1 MLGTWQS
8 VALVD
13 LNQGNPRRSPRLS
26 FLPGQRRPV
35 GWCPVQ
41 THEIRKRFLDHFVNA
56 GHTEVPSASVIL
68 DDPNLLFVNAG
79 MVQFV
84 PFFLGQRTAPY
95 TTATSI
101 QKCIRTPDI
110 DEVGITTRH
119 NTFFQM
125 AGNFSFGDYFKRG
138 AIELAWTLLTNPVS
152 EGGYGFDPER
162 LWATVFYDDDEAVA
176 LWQEVAGLPPE
187 RIQRRGMAD
196 NYWSMGIPGPCGPCS
211 EIYYDRGPEYGV
223 EGGPEADENRYIE
236 IWNLVF
242 MQNERGEGTSKDDF
256 EILGPL
262 PRQNIDTGM
271 GVERIACL
279 LQGVDNVYE
288 TDLLR
293 PVIDTVEQYAPRG
306 YGQGNG
312 TDDIRYRVIADHT
325 RTAAIIIADGV
336 TPSNEGRGY
345 VLRRLLRRIIR
356 SAKLLGIEAPIVGEL
371 MATVRDA
378 MGPSY
383 PELVT
388 DFDRISRIA
397 VAEETAFNR
406 TLASGSKLFEDAA
419 TATRSSGKTQL
430 AGSDAFALHDTYGF
444 PIELTLEMAAEAGL
458 SVDELGFRE
467 LMAEQRRRAKADAA
481 ARKHAH
487 ADLSAFRELVDAG
500 PTEFTGF
507 DELSSEARILG
518 IFVDGKRVPVVAHHA
533 PGDTEL
539 RVEIVLDRTPLYAE
553 SGGQIADA
561 GWITGTGGSQSA
573 KAAVTDVQK
582 IAKSLW
588 VHRVNVE
595 SGEFVE
601 GDTIVAAVDPHW
613 RRGATQGHSGTHMVH
628 AALRQVLGPNAVQAG
643 SLNRPGYLRF
653 DFNSQSALTE
663 EQRNQ
668 VEEVSNEAV
677 QADYP
682 VNTFLTG
689 LEKAKAM
696 GAMAMFGEQYPDEV
710 RVVEIGGPFS
720 LELCGGTHVN
730 NSAQIGPI
738 TILGESSV
746 GSGVRRVEAY
756 VGLDSF
762 RHLSKERALMAG
774 LASSLKVPSDEVP
787 ARVAILVEK
796 LKTAEKELE
805 RVRLN
810 AARSGAADAA
820 GTAEQ
825 IGTVRLV
832 AQRMASGMSAGDLRS
847 LVGDIKSRLGSDPGV
862 VVLIAEADSE
872 NGPTVPFVVA
882 ANQAAQDAGVRANEL
897 VQCVSTAVGGRGG
910 GKPDLAQGSGKDA
923 AGIEAALAAVR
934 AELARG

>member
-1 MLGTWQS
+1 MH
-8 VALVD
+8 
-13 LNQGNPRRSPRLS
+13 
-26 FLPGQRRPV
+26 
-35 GWCPVQ
+35 
-41 THEIRKRFLDHFVNA
+41 THEIRKRFTDHFVNA

-84 PFFLGQRTAPY
+84 PYFLGQRTPPY
-95 TTATSI
+95 ATATSI

-125 AGNFSFGDYFKRG
+125 AGNFSFGDYFKRR
-138 AIELAWTLLTNPVS
+138 AIELAWTLLTNPVD
-152 EGGYGFDPER
+152 EGGYGFDPQR
-162 LWATVFYDDDEAVA
+162 LWATVFYDDDEAVQ
-176 LWQEVAGLPPE
+176 LWQEVAGLPAE

-211 EIYYDRGPEYGV
+211 EIYFDRGPDYGV
-223 EGGPEADENRYIE
+223 DGGPAANEDRYIE

-262 PRQNIDTGM
+262 PRKNIDTGM

-293 PVIDTVEQYAPRG
+293 PVIDKAASYAPRG
-306 YGQGNG
+306 YGQGNAA
-312 TDDIRYRVIADHT
+312 DDVRFRVIADHS
-325 RTAAIIIADGV
+325 RTAAIIIGDGV

-356 SAKLLGIEAPIVGEL
+356 AAKLLGIERPIIGEL
-371 MATVRDA
+371 MDTVRDA

-383 PELVT
+383 PELVA
-388 DFDRISRIA
+388 DFDRIHRIA

-406 TLASGSKLFEDAA
+406 TLASGSKLFEEAA
-419 TATRSSGKTQL
+419 EATRAAGKSEL
-430 AGSDAFALHDTYGF
+430 GGSDAFALHDTYGF

-507 DELSSEARILG
+507 DELSSQARILG
-518 IFVDGKRVPVVAHHA
+518 IFVDGKRVPVVAHRPRVHSETL
-533 PGDTEL
+533 PPE

-553 SGGQIADA
+553 SGGQIADT
-561 GWITGTGGSQSA
+561 GEITGVGGSGSA

-582 IAKSLW
+582 IGKTLW

-601 GDTIVAAVDPHW
+601 GDTVVASVDPKW

-628 AALRQVLGPNAVQAG
+628 AALREVLGPNAVQAG

-663 EQRNQ
+663 EQRTR
-668 VEEVSNEAV
+668 VEEVANEAV
-677 QADYP
+677 EADYP
-682 VNTFLTG
+682 VNTFITALD
-689 LEKAKAM
+689 KAKAM
-696 GAMAMFGEQYPDEV
+696 GAMAMFGEQYPEKV

-720 LELCGGTHVN
+720 LELCGGTHVH

-762 RHLSKERALMAG
+762 RHLARERALMAG
-774 LASSLKVPSDEVP
+774 LASSLKVPSAEVP
-787 ARVAILVEK
+787 ARVATLVEK
-796 LKTAEKELE
+796 LKAAEKELD
-805 RVRLN
+805 RVRLAN
-810 AARSGAADAA
+810 ARSAAAETVAA
-820 GTAEQ
+820 AEQ
-825 IGTVRLV
+825 VGGVRLV
-832 AQRMASGMSAGDLRS
+832 ARRMATGMSAGDLRS
-847 LVGDIKSRLGSDPGV
+847 LVADIRGRLGSDPGV
-862 VVLIAEADSE
+862 VVLLCE
-872 NGPTVPFVVA
+872 NDGSVPFVVA
-882 ANQAAQDAGVRANEL
+882 SNQAAQDSGVRANDL
-897 VQCVSTAVGGRGG
+897 VATVAAAVGGRGG
-910 GKPDLAQGSGKDA
+910 GKADLAQGSGNDP
-923 AGIEAALAAVR
+923 AGIDAALAAVR
-934 AELARG
+934 SELLRG

>member
-1 MLGTWQS
+1 
-8 VALVD
+8 V
-13 LNQGNPRRSPRLS
+13 R
-26 FLPGQRRPV
+26 
-35 GWCPVQ
+35 

-84 PFFLGQRTAPY
+84 PFFLGQRTPPY
-95 TTATSI
+95 DTAVSI

-125 AGNFSFGDYFKRG
+125 AGNFSFGDYFKRR
-138 AIELAWTLLTNPVS
+138 AIELAWALLTKPVS
-152 EGGYGFDPER
+152 DGGYGMDPNR
-162 LWATVFYDDDEAVA
+162 LWATVFYDDDEAVG
-176 LWQEVAGLPPE
+176 LWQEVAGLPLE

-211 EIYYDRGPEYGV
+211 EIYYDRGPDYGV
-223 EGGPEADENRYIE
+223 EGGPEANEDRYIE

-242 MQNERGEGTSKDDF
+242 MQNERGEGTSKEEF
-256 EILGPL
+256 AILGPL

-279 LQGVDNVYE
+279 LQDVDNVYE
-288 TDLLR
+288 IDLMR
-293 PVIDTVEQYAPRG
+293 PMIDKVAECAPRG
-306 YGQGNG
+306 YGAGNPA
-312 TDDIRYRVIADHT
+312 DDVRYRVIADHS

-336 TPSNEGRGY
+336 TPANEGRGY
-345 VLRRLLRRIIR
+345 VLRRLLRRIVR
-356 SAKLLGIEAPIVGEL
+356 AAKLLGIDTPIVGDL
-371 MATVRDA
+371 MACVRDA

-388 DFDRISRIA
+388 DFDRINRIA

-406 TLASGSKLFEDAA
+406 TLQSGSRLFSDAA
-419 TATRSSGKTQL
+419 AAITS
-430 AGSDAFALHDTYGF
+430 AGETMLGGSEAFALHDTYGF

-458 SVDELGFRE
+458 TVDELGFRE

-507 DELSSEARILG
+507 DELESPGVILG
-518 IFVDGKRVPVVAHHA
+518 IFVDGKRVPVAGHH
-533 PGDTEL
+533 PRVHSQTLPPE

-553 SGGQIADA
+553 SGGQIADV
-561 GWITGTGGSQSA
+561 GWITGTGGSAAA

-588 VHRVNVE
+588 VHRVNIE

-601 GDTIVAAVDPHW
+601 GDTIVAAVDPKW
-613 RRGATQGHSGTHMVH
+613 RHGATQGHSGTHLVH

-653 DFNSQSALTE
+653 DFNWQGPLTE
-663 EQRNQ
+663 DQRSQ
-668 VEEVSNEAV
+668 IEVVTNEAV
-677 QADYP
+677 EADFP
-682 VNTFLTG
+682 VNTFVTG
-689 LEKAKAM
+689 IEKAKSM
-696 GAMAMFGEQYPDEV
+696 GAMALFGEQYPDEV

-720 LELCGGTHVN
+720 LELCGGTHVR
-730 NSAQIGPI
+730 STAQIGPV
-738 TILGESSV
+738 TLLGESSV

-756 VGLDSF
+756 SGLDSF
-762 RHLSKERALMAG
+762 RYLAKERALLAG

-787 ARVAILVEK
+787 GRVATLVDR
-796 LKTAEKELE
+796 LKVAEKELE
-805 RVRLN
+805 RVRLA
-810 AARSGAADAA
+810 AARSGAADAVA
-820 GTAEQ
+820 TAEQ
-825 IGTVRLV
+825 VGRVRLV
-832 AQRMASGMSAGDLRS
+832 AQRMPTGMSGGDLRS
-847 LVGDIKSRLGSDPGV
+847 LVGDIRARLGSEAGV
-862 VVLIAEADSE
+862 VVLIAEGSE
-872 NGPTVPFVVA
+872 GKDGGGATVPFVVA
-882 ANQAAQDAGVRANEL
+882 VNQAAQDGGVLASDL
-897 VQCVSTAVGGRGG
+897 VGGVAAAVGGRGG
-910 GKPDLAQGSGKDA
+910 GKADLAQGSGTDPE
-923 AGIEAALAAVR
+923 GIDAALAAVR
-934 AELARG
+934 AELARS

>member
-1 MLGTWQS
+1 M
-8 VALVD
+8 
-13 LNQGNPRRSPRLS
+13 
-26 FLPGQRRPV
+26 
-35 GWCPVQ
+35 Q

-84 PFFLGQRTAPY
+84 PFFLGQRTPPY
-95 TTATSI
+95 NTATSI

-138 AIELAWTLLTNPVS
+138 AIELAWNLLTKPVAD
-152 EGGYGFDPER
+152 GGYGFDPER
-162 LWATVFYDDDEAVA
+162 LWATVFYDDDEAEQ

-211 EIYYDRGPEYGV
+211 EIYYDRGPDYGV

-242 MQNERGEGTSKDDF
+242 MQNERGEGTSKEDF

-271 GVERIACL
+271 GIERIACL

-293 PVIDTVEQYAPRG
+293 PVIDKVAQYAPRG
-306 YGQGNG
+306 YGQGNNV
-312 TDDIRYRVIADHT
+312 DDIRYRVIADHT
-325 RTAAIIIADGV
+325 RTAAIIIGDGV

-356 SAKLLGIEAPIVGEL
+356 SAKLLGIERPIVGEL
-371 MATVRDA
+371 METVRDA
-378 MGPSY
+378 MSPSY
-383 PELVT
+383 PELAT
-388 DFDRISRIA
+388 DFERINRIA

-419 TATRSSGKTQL
+419 ASTRAAGKTQL
-430 AGSDAFALHDTYGF
+430 GGSDAFALHDTYGF

-458 SVDELGFRE
+458 TVDELGFRE

-507 DELSSEARILG
+507 DELTSEARILG
-518 IFVDGKRVPVVAHHA
+518 IFVDGKRVPVVGHQSPDAEGA
-533 PGDTEL
+533 PD
-539 RVEIVLDRTPLYAE
+539 RIEIVLDRTPLYAE
-553 SGGQIADA
+553 AGGQIADA
-561 GWITGTGGSQSA
+561 GWITGTGGSESA

-582 IAKSLW
+582 IGKTLW

-601 GDTIVAAVDPHW
+601 GDGVVAAVDPTW

-653 DFNSQSALTE
+653 DFNAQSALTE
-663 EQRNQ
+663 EQRNE
-668 VEEVSNEAV
+668 VEAVANEAV
-677 QADYP
+677 QADFP
-682 VNTFLTG
+682 VNTFTAP

-720 LELCGGTHVN
+720 LELCGGTHVT
-730 NSAQIGPI
+730 NSAQIGPV

-762 RHLSKERALMAG
+762 RHLAKERALMAG
-774 LASSLKVPSDEVP
+774 LASSLKVPSEEVP
-787 ARVAILVEK
+787 ARVATLVEK
-796 LKTAEKELE
+796 LKAAEKELE
-805 RVRLN
+805 RVRL
-810 AARSGAADAA
+810 ASARAGAADAA

-825 IGTVRLV
+825 VGKVRLV
-832 AQRMASGMSAGDLRS
+832 AQRLADGMAAGDLRS
-847 LVGDIKSRLGSDPGV
+847 LVGDIKSKLGSDPAV
-862 VVLIAEADSE
+862 VVLIAQADAD
-872 NGPTVPFVVA
+872 NVPFVVA

-897 VQCVSTAVGGRGG
+897 VSSVAAAVGGRGG
-910 GKPDLAQGSGKDA
+910 GKADLAQGSGKNA
-923 AGIEAALAAVR
+923 SAIEAALAAVR

>member
-1 MLGTWQS
+1 M
-8 VALVD
+8 
-13 LNQGNPRRSPRLS
+13 
-26 FLPGQRRPV
+26 
-35 GWCPVQ
+35 Q

-84 PFFLGQRTAPY
+84 PFFLGQRTPPY
-95 TTATSI
+95 ATATSV

-125 AGNFSFGDYFKRG
+125 AGNFSFGDYFKRR

-162 LWATVFYDDDEAVA
+162 LWATVFYDDDEAVG
-176 LWQEVAGLPPE
+176 LWQEVAGLPSE

-211 EIYYDRGPEYGV
+211 EIYYDRGPEYGI
-223 EGGPEADENRYIE
+223 EGGPEANEDRYIE

-262 PRQNIDTGM
+262 PRKNIDTGM

-279 LQGVDNVYE
+279 LQNVDNVYE
-288 TDLLR
+288 TDLVR
-293 PVIDTVEQYAPRG
+293 PVIDTVAAVAPRG
-306 YGQGNG
+306 YGQGSH
-312 TDDIRYRVIADHT
+312 TDDVRYRIIADHS
-325 RTAAIIIADGV
+325 RTAAIIIGDGV
-336 TPSNEGRGY
+336 TPGNEGRGY

-356 SAKLLGIEAPIVGEL
+356 AAKLLGVDQPIMSEL
-371 MATVRDA
+371 MTTVRDA

-388 DFDRISRIA
+388 DFDRIHRIA

-406 TLASGSKLFEDAA
+406 TLV
-419 TATRSSGKTQL
+419 
-430 AGSDAFALHDTYGF
+430 AGSRLFDEAAQSTKTAGKSVLSGTDAFTLHDTYGF
-444 PIELTLEMAAEAGL
+444 PIDLTLEMAAEAGL

-487 ADLSAFRELVDAG
+487 ADLSAYRELVDSG

-507 DELSSEARILG
+507 NELSSEAKILG
-518 IFVDGKRVPVVAHHA
+518 IFVDGKRVPVVSHHA
-533 PGDTEL
+533 RSGNEAPALD

-553 SGGQIADA
+553 SGGQIADI
-561 GWITGTGGSQSA
+561 GTISGTGTGGGA

-582 IAKSLW
+582 IAKTLF

-601 GDTIVAAVDPHW
+601 GDTVTAAVDAKW
-613 RRGATQGHSGTHMVH
+613 RHGATQGHSGTHMVH

-653 DFNSQSALTE
+653 DFNWQGALS
-663 EQRNQ
+663 EQQRSDI
-668 VEEVSNEAV
+668 ELITNEAV
-677 QADYP
+677 EADYA
-682 VNTFLTG
+682 VNTFHTQ
-689 LEKAKAM
+689 LEKAKSM
-696 GAMAMFGEQYPDEV
+696 GAMALFGEAYPEEV

-720 LELCGGTHVN
+720 LELCGGTHVH
-730 NSAQIGPI
+730 NSAQIGPV
-738 TILGESSV
+738 TLLGESSV

-762 RHLSKERALMAG
+762 KHLAKERALLAG
-774 LASSLKVPSDEVP
+774 LASSLKVPSEEVP
-787 ARVAILVEK
+787 GRVATLVER
-796 LKTAEKELE
+796 LKVAEREVEKMRLATA
-805 RVRLN
+805 RAAAAN
-810 AARSGAADAA
+810 AAAGAETV
-820 GTAEQ
+820 GR
-825 IGTVRLV
+825 VRLV
-832 AQRMASGMSAGDLRS
+832 AQRMSAGMTANDLRS
-847 LVGDIKSRLGSDPGV
+847 LVGDIRAGLGSEPAV
-862 VVLIAEADSE
+862 IALIAEGD
-872 NGPTVPFVVA
+872 NGSVPYVVGT
-882 ANQAAQDAGVRANEL
+882 NTQAQDLGLRANDL
-897 VQCVSTAVGGRGG
+897 VKALASAVDGRGG
-910 GKPDLAQGSGKDA
+910 GKADLAQGSGKNPG
-923 AGIEAALAAVR
+923 GIETALAALR
-934 AELARG
+934 AEVARS

>member
-1 MLGTWQS
+1 M
-8 VALVD
+8 
-13 LNQGNPRRSPRLS
+13 
-26 FLPGQRRPV
+26 
-35 GWCPVQ
+35 Q
-41 THEIRKRFLDHFVNA
+41 THEIRKRFLDHFVKA

-84 PFFLGQRTAPY
+84 PFFLGQRTPPY
-95 TTATSI
+95 ATATSI

-125 AGNFSFGDYFKRG
+125 AGNFSFGDYFKRR
-138 AIELAWTLLTNPVS
+138 AIELAWSLLTNSVD

-162 LWATVFYDDDEAVA
+162 LWATVFYDDDEAVQ
-176 LWQEVAGLPPE
+176 LWQEVAGLPIE

-211 EIYYDRGPEYGV
+211 EIYYDRGPAYGV

-242 MQNERGEGTSKDDF
+242 MQNERGDGTSKDDF

-262 PRQNIDTGM
+262 PRKNIDTGM
-271 GVERIACL
+271 GVERVACL
-279 LQGVDNVYE
+279 LQDVENVYE

-293 PVIDTVEQYAPRG
+293 PVIATVERYAPRG
-306 YGQGNG
+306 YGQGSHE
-312 TDDIRYRVIADHT
+312 DDVRYRVIADHT
-325 RTAAIIIADGV
+325 RTAAIIIGDGV
-336 TPSNEGRGY
+336 TPGNEGRGY

-356 SAKLLGIEAPIVGEL
+356 AAKLLGVEQVIMAEL
-371 MATVRDA
+371 MVTIRDST
-378 MGPSY
+378 GPSY

-388 DFDRISRIA
+388 DFDRIQRIA

-419 TATRSSGKTQL
+419 AATRSAGKTVL
-430 AGSDAFALHDTYGF
+430 GGSEAFALHDTYGF

-507 DELSSEARILG
+507 DELTSEARILG
-518 IFVDGKRVPVVAHHA
+518 IFVDGKRVPVVAHGGREQA
-533 PGDTEL
+533 AE

-553 SGGQIADA
+553 SGGQIADV
-561 GWITGTGGSQSA
+561 GSISGSGAA

-582 IAKSLW
+582 IAKTLW

-601 GDTIVAAVDPHW
+601 GDTVTAAVDSEW

-653 DFNSQSALTE
+653 DFNYQGALSD
-663 EQRNQ
+663 EQRTQ
-668 VEEVSNEAV
+668 VEEVANEAV
-677 QADYP
+677 QADFE
-682 VNTFLTG
+682 VHTFNEK

-696 GAMAMFGEQYPDEV
+696 GAMAMFGEAYPDEV

-720 LELCGGTHVN
+720 LELCGGTHVH
-730 NSAQIGPI
+730 NSAQIGPV

-762 RHLSKERALMAG
+762 RHLAKERALMAG
-774 LASSLKVPSDEVP
+774 LATSLKVPSDEVP
-787 ARVAILVEK
+787 ARVATLVEK
-796 LKTAEKELE
+796 LRAAEKELDKI
-805 RVRLN
+805 RLATARAAAAN
-810 AARSGAADAA
+810 AASGA
-820 GTAEQ
+820 EQ
-825 IGTVRLV
+825 VGKVRLV
-832 AQRMASGMSAGDLRS
+832 AQRMSTGMNAGDLRS
-847 LVGDIKSRLGSDPGV
+847 LVGDIRGKMGSEPGV
-862 VVLIAEADSE
+862 VVLIAE
-872 NGPTVPFVVA
+872 GPETDGVGTVPFVVA
-882 ANQAAQDAGVRANEL
+882 TNPAAQDVGLSANEL
-897 VQCVSTAVGGRGG
+897 IKQIASAVDGRGG
-910 GKPDLAQGSGKDA
+910 GKADLAQGSGKHA
-923 AGIEAALAAVR
+923 AGIDAALAAVR
-934 AELARG
+934 AEIARS

>member
-1 MLGTWQS
+1 M
-8 VALVD
+8 
-13 LNQGNPRRSPRLS
+13 
-26 FLPGQRRPV
+26 
-35 GWCPVQ
+35 Q

-84 PFFLGQRTAPY
+84 PFFLGQRTPPY
-95 TTATSI
+95 DTATSV

-138 AIELAWTLLTNPVS
+138 AIELAWSLLTKPVDD
-152 EGGYGFDPER
+152 GGYGFDPEK
-162 LWATVFYDDDEAVA
+162 LWATVFYDDDEAA
-176 LWQEVAGLPPE
+176 QLWQEVAGLPPE

-211 EIYYDRGPEYGV
+211 EIYYDRGSDYGV

-242 MQNERGEGTSKDDF
+242 MQNERGQGTSKDDF

-262 PRQNIDTGM
+262 PRKNIDTGM
-271 GVERIACL
+271 GIERIACL
-279 LQGVDNVYE
+279 LQNVDNVYE
-288 TDLLR
+288 TDLVW
-293 PVIDTVEQYAPRG
+293 PAIDLIAGIAPRG
-306 YGQGNG
+306 YNQGNHA
-312 TDDIRYRVIADHT
+312 DDVRYRIIADHG
-325 RTAAIIIADGV
+325 RTAAIIIGDGV
-336 TPSNEGRGY
+336 TPGNEGRGY

-356 SAKLLGIEAPIVGEL
+356 AAKLLGVERPVMAEL

-383 PELVT
+383 PDLVN
-388 DFDRISRIA
+388 DFDRINRIA

-406 TLASGSKLFEDAA
+406 TLVAGSKLFDDAA
-419 TATRSSGKTQL
+419 QATKASGRSMLS
-430 AGSDAFALHDTYGF
+430 GSDAFALHDTYGF
-444 PIELTLEMAAEAGL
+444 PIDLTLEMASEAGL

-487 ADLSAFRELVDAG
+487 ADLTAYRDLVDAG

-507 DELSSEARILG
+507 DELTSQARILG
-518 IFVDGKRVPVVAHHA
+518 IFVDGKRVPVVAHGGRDQSA
-533 PGDTEL
+533 D

-553 SGGQIADA
+553 SGGQIADI
-561 GWITGTGGSQSA
+561 GTLTGASGAA
-573 KAAVTDVQK
+573 KAQVTDVQK
-582 IAKSLW
+582 IAKTLFA
-588 VHRVNVE
+588 HRVNVE

-601 GDTIVAAVDPHW
+601 GDTVTAAVDANW
-613 RRGATQGHSGTHMVH
+613 RHGATQGHSGTHMVH

-653 DFNSQSALTE
+653 DFNYQGALSD
-663 EQRNQ
+663 EQRAQ
-668 VEEVSNEAV
+668 VEEVTNEAV
-677 QADYP
+677 QADFE
-682 VNTFLTG
+682 VRTFNEK

-696 GAMAMFGEQYPDEV
+696 GAMAMFGESYPDEV

-720 LELCGGTHVN
+720 LELCGGTHVH
-730 NSAQIGPI
+730 NSAQIGPV

-762 RHLSKERALMAG
+762 RHLAKERALMAG
-774 LASSLKVPSDEVP
+774 LASSLKVPSEEVP
-787 ARVAILVEK
+787 ARVANLVER
-796 LKTAEKELE
+796 LKVAEKELE
-805 RVRLN
+805 RARLATARAAAVN
-810 AARSGAADAA
+810 AAAGAERV
-820 GTAEQ
+820 GN
-825 IGTVRLV
+825 VRLV
-832 AQRMASGMSAGDLRS
+832 AQRMSGEMTANDLRS
-847 LVGDIKSRLGSDPGV
+847 LVGDIKGKFGPDPGV
-862 VVLIAEADSE
+862 VALIAEGD
-872 NGPTVPFVVA
+872 NGSVPYVVA
-882 ANQAAQDAGVRANEL
+882 VNDAARELGLSAGDLVRA
-897 VQCVSTAVGGRGG
+897 VSTAVDGRGG
-910 GKPDLAQGSGKDA
+910 GKPDLAQGSGKNASGIDA
-923 AGIEAALAAVR
+923 ALDALR
-934 AELARG
+934 AEVARS

>member
-1 MLGTWQS
+1 M
-8 VALVD
+8 
-13 LNQGNPRRSPRLS
+13 
-26 FLPGQRRPV
+26 
-35 GWCPVQ
+35 Q
-41 THEIRKRFLDHFVNA
+41 THEIRKRFLDHFVKA
-56 GHTEVPSASVIL
+56 GHTEVPSASVVL

-84 PFFLGQRTAPY
+84 PFFLGQRTPPY
-95 TTATSI
+95 ATATSV

-125 AGNFSFGDYFKRG
+125 AGNFSFGDYFKRR
-138 AIELAWTLLTNPVS
+138 AIELAWTLLTAPVAD
-152 EGGYGFDPER
+152 GGYGFDPER
-162 LWATVFYDDDEAVA
+162 LWATVYYDDDEAEQ
-176 LWQEVAGLPPE
+176 LWQEVAGLPIE

-262 PRQNIDTGM
+262 PRKNIDTGM

-279 LQGVDNVYE
+279 LQNVDNVYE

-293 PVIDTVEQYAPRG
+293 PVIDAVAAVAPRG
-306 YGQGNG
+306 YGQGNH
-312 TDDIRYRVIADHT
+312 DDDVRYRVIADHS
-325 RTAAIIIADGV
+325 RTAAIIIGDGV
-336 TPSNEGRGY
+336 TPGNEGRGY

-356 SAKLLGIEAPIVGEL
+356 AAKLLGVEQPIMAEL
-371 MATVRDA
+371 MVVVSDA

-388 DFDRISRIA
+388 DFDRIQRIA

-406 TLASGSKLFEDAA
+406 TLASGSKLFEEAAAA
-419 TATRSSGKTQL
+419 TKSAGKSVL
-430 AGSDAFALHDTYGF
+430 GGAEAFALHDTYGF
-444 PIELTLEMAAEAGL
+444 PIELTLEMAAEADL

-507 DELSSEARILG
+507 DELTSEARILG
-518 IFVDGKRVPVVAHHA
+518 IFVDGKRVPVVAHGGREQA
-533 PGDTEL
+533 AE
-539 RVEIVLDRTPLYAE
+539 RIEIVLDRTPLYAE
-553 SGGQIADA
+553 SGGQIADV
-561 GWITGTGGSQSA
+561 GWIAGSGAA

-582 IAKSLW
+582 IAKTLW
-588 VHRVNVE
+588 VHRINVE

-601 GDTIVAAVDPHW
+601 GDTVTAAVDPEW

-653 DFNSQSALTE
+653 DFNYQGALSD
-663 EQRNQ
+663 EQRAQ
-668 VEEVSNEAV
+668 VEEVTNEAV
-677 QADYP
+677 QADFE
-682 VNTFLTG
+682 VHTFNEK

-696 GAMAMFGEQYPDEV
+696 GAMAMFGESYPDEV

-720 LELCGGTHVN
+720 LELCGGTHVH
-730 NSAQIGPI
+730 NSAQIGPV

-762 RHLSKERALMAG
+762 RHLAKERALMAG

-787 ARVAILVEK
+787 ARVATLVEK
-796 LKTAEKELE
+796 LKAAEKELDKM
-805 RVRLN
+805 RLATARAAAAN
-810 AARSGAADAA
+810 AAA
-820 GTAEQ
+820 GAEQ
-825 IGTVRLV
+825 VGKVRLV
-832 AQRMASGMSAGDLRS
+832 AQRMSAGMNAGDLRS
-847 LVGDIKSRLGSDPGV
+847 LVGDIRGKLGSEPGV
-862 VVLIAEADSE
+862 VVLISE
-872 NGPTVPFVVA
+872 GPETDGVGTVPFVVA
-882 ANQAAQDAGVRANEL
+882 TNPAAQDAGLSANDL
-897 VQCVSTAVGGRGG
+897 IKQISSAVDGRGG
-910 GKPDLAQGSGKDA
+910 GKADLAQGSGKNA
-923 AGIEAALAAVR
+923 AGIDAALAAVR
-934 AELARG
+934 AEIARS

>member
-1 MLGTWQS
+1 M
-8 VALVD
+8 
-13 LNQGNPRRSPRLS
+13 
-26 FLPGQRRPV
+26 
-35 GWCPVQ
+35 Q
-41 THEIRKRFLDHFVNA
+41 THEIRKRFLDHFVKA

-84 PFFLGQRTAPY
+84 PYFLGQRTPPY
-95 TTATSI
+95 PTATSI

-125 AGNFSFGDYFKRG
+125 AGNFSFGDYFKRR

-162 LWATVFYDDDEAVA
+162 LWATVFYDDDEAVQ

-211 EIYYDRGPEYGV
+211 EIYFDRGPEYGI
-223 EGGPEADENRYIE
+223 EGGPEANEDRYIE

-242 MQNERGEGTSKDDF
+242 MQNERGEGTSKEDF

-262 PRQNIDTGM
+262 PRKNIDTGM

-279 LQGVDNVYE
+279 LQDVENVYE

-293 PVIDTVEQYAPRG
+293 PVIDKVAQYAPRG
-306 YGQGNG
+306 YGAGNPTAG
-312 TDDIRYRVIADHT
+312 GGPATSSPDDVRYRVIADHS

-356 SAKLLGIEAPIVGEL
+356 AAKLLGIDTPIVGEL
-371 MATVRDA
+371 MVTVRDA
-378 MGPSY
+378 MGPAY

-388 DFDRISRIA
+388 DFDRINRIA

-419 TATRSSGKTQL
+419 AATRKAGKTAL
-430 AGSDAFALHDTYGF
+430 GGSDAFTLHDTYGF

-458 SVDELGFRE
+458 TVDELGFRE

-507 DELSSEARILG
+507 DELTSEARILG
-518 IFVDGKRVPVVAHHA
+518 IFVDGKRVPVVGHQKRVHGEVS
-533 PGDTEL
+533 GDAMPE

-561 GWITGTGGSQSA
+561 GWISGTGGSESA
-573 KAAVTDVQK
+573 RAAVTDVQK
-582 IAKSLW
+582 IAKTLW

-601 GDTIVAAVDPHW
+601 GDTVVAAVDPKW
-613 RRGATQGHSGTHMVH
+613 RHGATQGHSGTHMVH

-653 DFNSQSALTE
+653 DFNWQGPLTDT
-663 EQRNQ
+663 QRSE
-668 VEEVSNEAV
+668 VEEVTNEAV
-677 QADYP
+677 EADFV
-682 VNTFLTG
+682 VNTFTTG

-720 LELCGGTHVN
+720 LELCGGTHVH
-730 NSAQIGPI
+730 NSARIGPV

-762 RHLSKERALMAG
+762 RHLAKERALMAG

-787 ARVAILVEK
+787 ARVANLVER
-796 LKTAEKELE
+796 LKAAEKELD
-805 RVRLN
+805 RARLATARAAAAN
-810 AARSGAADAA
+810 AAA
-820 GTAEQ
+820 GAEQ
-825 IGTVRLV
+825 IGEVRLV
-832 AQRMASGMSAGDLRS
+832 AQRMSAGMTANDLRS
-847 LVGDIKSRLGSDPGV
+847 LVGDIKGKMGSEPAIV
-862 VVLIAEADSE
+862 ALVADGDE
-872 NGPTVPFVVA
+872 GTVPFVVA
-882 ANQAAQDAGVRANEL
+882 ANPAAQDAGLRANDL
-897 VQCVSTAVGGRGG
+897 IKQIAAAVDGRGG
-910 GKPDLAQGSGKDA
+910 GKADLAQGSGKN
-923 AGIEAALAAVR
+923 AGGIDAALAAVR
-934 AELARG
+934 AEIARS

>member
-1 MLGTWQS
+1 M
-8 VALVD
+8 
-13 LNQGNPRRSPRLS
+13 
-26 FLPGQRRPV
+26 
-35 GWCPVQ
+35 Q
-41 THEIRKRFLDHFVNA
+41 THEIRKRFLDHFVKA

-84 PFFLGQRTAPY
+84 PYFLGQRTPPWNR
-95 TTATSI
+95 ATSI

-125 AGNFSFGDYFKRG
+125 AGNFSFGDYFKKG
-138 AIELAWTLLTNPVS
+138 AIELAWTLLTNPVDA
-152 EGGYGFDPER
+152 GGYGFDPER
-162 LWATVFYDDDEAVA
+162 LWATVYLDDDEAIE
-176 LWQEVAGLPPE
+176 LWQEVAGLPAE

-196 NYWSMGIPGPCGPCS
+196 NYWSMGIPGPCGPSS

-223 EGGPEADENRYIE
+223 EGGPEANEDRYIE

-242 MQNERGEGTSKDDF
+242 MQNERGEGTSKEDF

-262 PRQNIDTGM
+262 PRKNIDTGM
-271 GVERIACL
+271 GVERVACL

-293 PVIDTVEQYAPRG
+293 PVIDKVAAVAPRG
-306 YGQGNG
+306 YGQGNH
-312 TDDIRYRVIADHT
+312 DDDVRYRIIADHT

-336 TPSNEGRGY
+336 SPGNEGRGY

-356 SAKLLGIEAPIVGEL
+356 AAKLLGVDQPVMGDLI
-371 MATVRDA
+371 ATVRDA

-388 DFDRISRIA
+388 DFERINRIA

-406 TLASGSKLFEDAA
+406 TLVSGSKLFEDAA
-419 TATRSSGKTQL
+419 RATKKSGATVL
-430 AGSDAFALHDTYGF
+430 SGSDAFTLHDTYGF
-444 PIELTLEMAAEAGL
+444 PIDLTLEMAAEAGL
-458 SVDELGFRE
+458 SVDQEGFRT

-481 ARKHAH
+481 ARKQAH
-487 ADLSAFRELVDAG
+487 TDLSAYRELVDAG

-518 IFVDGKRVPVVAHHA
+518 IFVDGKRVPVVSHDGLDA
-533 PGDTEL
+533 D
-539 RVEIVLDRTPLYAE
+539 RVELILDRTPFYAE
-553 SGGQIADA
+553 AGGQIADE
-561 GWITGTGGSQSA
+561 GTISGTGSSGTA
-573 KAAVTDVQK
+573 RAAVTDVQK
-582 IAKSLW
+582 IARTLW
-588 VHRVNVE
+588 AHRVNVE

-601 GDTIVAAVDPHW
+601 GDTVTAAVDPKW

-628 AALRQVLGPNAVQAG
+628 AALREVLGPNAVQAG

-653 DFNSQSALTE
+653 DFNWQGPLTE
-663 EQRNQ
+663 TQSSQIQEVTNQ
-668 VEEVSNEAV
+668 AVE
-677 QADYP
+677 ADYE
-682 VNTFLTG
+682 VHTFVTE

-696 GAMAMFGEQYPDEV
+696 GAMAMFGERYPDQV

-720 LELCGGTHVN
+720 LELCGGTHVH
-730 NSAQIGPI
+730 NSAQIGPV

-762 RHLSKERALMAG
+762 RYLAKERALLAG

-787 ARVAILVEK
+787 ARVAGLVER
-796 LKTAEKELE
+796 LKAAEKELE
-805 RVRLN
+805 RVRLANARAAAAN
-810 AARSGAADAA
+810 AAAGAETV
-820 GTAEQ
+820 GK
-825 IGTVRLV
+825 VRLV
-832 AQRMASGMSAGDLRS
+832 AQRMSSGVSANDLRS
-847 LVGDIKSRLGSDPGV
+847 LVGDIRGKLGAEPAV
-862 VVLIAEADSE
+862 VALIAEGD
-872 NGPTVPFVVA
+872 NDTVPFVVA
-882 ANQAAQDAGVRANEL
+882 VNPAAQDLGLRANEL
-897 VQCVSTAVGGRGG
+897 VKQFAAPVNGRGG
-910 GKPDLAQGSGKDA
+910 GKADLAQGSGKGA
-923 AGIEAALAAVR
+923 AGIDAALAALR
-934 AELARG
+934 AEIGRS